1 MIVTFDTFIDYSQG
15 RGSCVK
21 VLSYIL
27 SIVIACSFS
36 VIQLITNSCTVGK
49 FRNLCDINKNKITN
63 YIIIIPK
70 EKWKNDFDL
79 RLRRINIK
87 RCAKFESKF
96 EWHFKKHGRVNK
108 LSIDWRR
115 VEKFRGYWTKRTEL
129 KISRTNIFLSNLLE
143 EINKA
148 KIGITL
154 NNLRRFSLLRIT
166 SKVNRRGVLF
176 IIESGKWRGRVP
188 DRSLSIS
195 DSRLV
200 SCKLDFPNESQMFD
214 RPTILILRGNFTSSE
229 KKLNSCLIANQTI
242 EKRSK
247 ISQIK
252 SLFSYH
258 FIYLPEIF
266 KLSISIFGQN
276 YK

>member
-79 RLRRINIK
+79 QLRRINIK

-96 EWHFKKHGRVNK
+96 EWHSKKYVRVNK

-176 IIESGKWRGRVP
+176 IIESGMEGACSRQIIIDLGFQ
-188 DRSLSIS
+188 IS
-195 DSRLV
+195 FLQTW
-200 SCKLDFPNESQMFD
+200 FP
-214 RPTILILRGNFTSSE
+214 
-229 KKLNSCLIANQTI
+229 
-242 EKRSK
+242 
-247 ISQIK
+247 
-252 SLFSYH
+252 
-258 FIYLPEIF
+258 
-266 KLSISIFGQN
+266 
-276 YK
+276 